1 MPVVRSSSVE
11 DISRN
16 RFAPDTDVFEIML
29 KALYYVPADLCWY
42 GVINMVVKCG

>member
-1 MPVVRSSSVE
+1 MPVVRSSSGG

-29 KALYYVPADLCWY
+29 KAVYYVSADL
-42 GVINMVVKCG
+42 